1 VAAAGIG
8 EVMAQRQRILLVVAV
23 ITLAAAAVGWAAFNQ
38 GGGQARRILEAHVA
52 GVAADDAGYTR
63 LGPVLRSRAWLLNA
77 PSQPE
82 GVALFTGLPDAEF
95 GRERFIAA
103 ADLREAL
110 RRIRGLTW
118 DGSAQA
124 WSGGGRQV
132 PLSEVRVLLEAAVPT
147 PTDAAA
153 VIDLLLGEPAPG
165 APRFADLLQAD
176 PSTLSAIKL
185 VPFHGARGRL
195 LVDRG
200 RPPFAVAESSY
211 TGLLASFQGAGWPAD
226 WRVLSLRS
234 VEP

>member
-1 VAAAGIG
+1 MSLRSISVIVIVVAA
-8 EVMAQRQRILLVVAV
+8 
-23 ITLAAAAVGWAAFNQ
+23 LAAVLLFRSNPHYRPYLRALD
-38 GGGQARRILEAHVA
+38 RHVA
-52 GVAADDAGYTR
+52 GVDLDDTGYTR
-63 LGPVLRSRAWLLNA
+63 LGPVLRSRAWLVSA

-82 GVALFTGLPDAEF
+82 GVALFTGLPDVEF
-95 GRERFIAA
+95 GRERTIVA

-118 DGSAQA
+118 DGTAQA

-176 PSTLSAIKL
+176 PPTLSAIRL

-195 LVDRG
+195 LIDRG
-200 RPPFAVAESSY
+200 RPPFAVAERSY
-211 TGLLASFQGAGWPAD
+211 TGLVATFAGAGWPSE
-226 WRVLSLRS
+226 WRVLTLRS
-234 VEP
+234 REP